1 MLRTQ
6 NSSRSLSEPFR
17 RLFKYSV
24 GSNYFEI
31 EQEVNKLAEDAI
43 LFVTCRYFNK
53 HAFEECIEDLAGIKL
68 PFATYSQ
75 AQAYR
80 KMTEISDT
88 PRKNKR
94 AYLDKARDLLKQ
106 TIDLLDGPNVD
117 KDHPLK
123 PVVEEEIKQ
132 LHNETRKFETNQ
144 SMSDSFVSANG
155 RSDLEESG
163 GHQYDRET
171 ETATPVPHSGYENIE
186 RMMRQM
192 MESLNILKEDVAEVR
207 NRVQN
212 IEEQLN
218 KVEEEEEDESDDI
231 LDDYYLDNDTRNP
244 SQNLNNTSMIANV
257 SRNQTMNQ
265 PTPKSSQFPKPNHQ
279 MNAQPH
285 GLQGFPQN
293 SMPMGNTFNMNPMLN
308 NMYGQMNQCK

>member
-1 MLRTQ
+1 MDLIILLKLGQIFAEKAKKTSKSIENGFLGDRSESLFKLALCMLRTQ

-123 PVVEEEIKQ
+123 PVIEEEIK
-132 LHNETRKFETNQ
+132 
-144 SMSDSFVSANG
+144 
-155 RSDLEESG
+155 
-163 GHQYDRET
+163 
-171 ETATPVPHSGYENIE
+171 IE
-186 RMMRQM
+186 
-192 MESLNILKEDVAEVR
+192 
-207 NRVQN
+207 
-212 IEEQLN
+212 
-218 KVEEEEEDESDDI
+218 
-231 LDDYYLDNDTRNP
+231 
-244 SQNLNNTSMIANV
+244 
-257 SRNQTMNQ
+257 
-265 PTPKSSQFPKPNHQ
+265 
-279 MNAQPH
+279 
-285 GLQGFPQN
+285 
-293 SMPMGNTFNMNPMLN
+293 
-308 NMYGQMNQCK
+308 